1 MTSSAPLPTL
11 KSIQDKIKGMEF
23 NSEDLQIEAARE
35 FIRHYAMSIKNRL
48 GNEVIDLQ
56 DCLGRILAEDIISPI
71 NVPPAD
77 NSAMDGYAFNSAA
90 LNNPSNEV
98 TLKVKGVILA
108 GSFDTS
114 QLSDFNLKEDTLRI
128 MTGAVI
134 PLTCDT
140 VIPQELVKASADG
153 VTFSRESIKAHANVR
168 NKGEDLSEG
177 HPALNAGRL
186 ITPSDLG
193 LIASLGIGQVT
204 VKQRLKVA
212 IFSTGNEIHPV
223 GIPLKPGG
231 IYDSNRYT
239 LLGMLTRLGVEII
252 DMGIVKDDPIELKN
266 ILSVAANKAD
276 VIITSG
282 GVSVGQADFTKQV
295 LDELGDVAF
304 WKLAI
309 KPGRPM
315 AFGKI
320 TSNGREAILFGLPG
334 NPVAV
339 MVTFYQFV
347 KGALLQMSG
356 SSGTGPALLNA
367 HLSSDLKK
375 RPGRTEFIRAK
386 LHRDNQGT
394 LWATPTGNQG
404 SGILRSMS
412 EADCFIILGHEQSNV
427 SQGSIID
434 IATFEGLI

>member
-1 MTSSAPLPTL
+1 MTSSMQLPSL
-11 KSIQDKIKGMEF
+11 KSVKDKMKGVEF

-35 FIRHYAMSIKNRL
+35 FISHYAKSIKDRL

-77 NSAMDGYAFNSAA
+77 NSAMDGYAFNSAT
-90 LNNPSNEV
+90 LNNSSNEIM
-98 TLKVKGVILA
+98 LKVKGVILA
-108 GSFDTS
+108 GSFDAS
-114 QLSDFNLKEDTLRI
+114 QLSDFNLKEDTFRI

-134 PLTCDT
+134 PATCDT
-140 VIPQELVKASADG
+140 VIPQELVKTSTDS

-168 NKGEDLSEG
+168 SKGEDLSEG

-193 LIASLGIGQVT
+193 LIASLGIGQVK
-204 VKQRLKVA
+204 VKHRLRVA
-212 IFSTGNEIHPV
+212 IFSTGNEICAV
-223 GIPLKPGG
+223 GTPLKPGG
-231 IYDSNRYT
+231 IYDSNRFT
-239 LLGMLTRLGVEII
+239 LIGMLSRIGVEII
-252 DMGIVKDDPIELKN
+252 DIGIIQDDPDKLKN
-266 ILSVAANKAD
+266 ALIYATTQAD

-295 LDELGDVAF
+295 MHELGDVAF

-320 TSNGREAILFGLPG
+320 TSNGKEAILFGLPG

-347 KGALLQMSG
+347 KGALLQMAG
-356 SSGTGPALLNA
+356 STGIAPLLFKAQLAN
-367 HLSSDLKK
+367 HIRK

-386 LHRDNQGT
+386 LHRDNQGA
-394 LWATPTGNQG
+394 LLATPTANQG
-404 SGILRSMS
+404 SGVLRSMS
-412 EADCFIILGHEQSNV
+412 EADCFIILGHDQSNV
-427 SQGSIID
+427 SEGSIID